1 MKGRGPQQLRK
12 CGKGLVRGEEPRS
25 LAEAYPP
32 NSVAAPG
39 EPCSLPAGR
48 MRVYYSSN

>member
-1 MKGRGPQQLRK
+1 MKGRGPPQVRK

-25 LAEAYPP
+25 LAEVHPP

-39 EPCSLPAGR
+39 EPCSLLAGR
-48 MRVYYSSN
+48 MRGYYSSN